1 MLKVKEL
8 IKILER
14 MPQDAKVVTHVK
26 ELGGFIRVEKVRLEE
41 GKGFGKEFGKF
52 VVVLDK
58 KPFQEE
64 RNQEEDLENLCPEC
78 SFFCEERFTDG
89 ICK

>member
-8 IKILER
+8 VKILER
-14 MPQDAKVVTHVK
+14 MPQDARVLTYVK

-41 GKGFGKEFGKF
+41 GKGFGKDFGKF
-52 VVVLDK
+52 VVVL
-58 KPFQEE
+58 EE
-64 RNQEEDLENLCPEC
+64 EKLENLCPEC
-78 SFFCEERFTDG
+78 SFFCEERFKDG